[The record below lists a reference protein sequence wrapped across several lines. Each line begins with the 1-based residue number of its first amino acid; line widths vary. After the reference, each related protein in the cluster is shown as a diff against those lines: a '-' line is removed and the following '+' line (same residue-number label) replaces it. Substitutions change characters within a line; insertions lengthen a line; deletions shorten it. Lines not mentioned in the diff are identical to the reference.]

1 MTRVRKLTP
10 ARLRA
15 MVLQE
20 KRRLFESDPILK
32 GVEDP
37 EKVDA
42 EEVEASEYAGSL
54 EKEIDHLKALKVHE
68 RKIVKKLR
76 QIQEAKKRIKRRLL
90 KSL

>member
-76 QIQEAKKRIKRRLL
+76 QIQEAKKRMKRRLL

>member
-32 GVEDP
+32 GVEEP